1 MKDIISI
8 CCYLM
13 SNSAVYLLKSGQ
25 ALVDDIS
32 AAMFNVVFTSLPILL
47 FSVLDRVLDD
57 RLLMR

>member
-1 MKDIISI
+1 M
-8 CCYLM
+8 
-13 SNSAVYLLKSGQ
+13 
-25 ALVDDIS
+25 DDIS